1 MATEI
6 TSKDN
11 AKVKDAVKLMNSAK
25 ARREQKSFIVEG
37 VRLCREALDNGC
49 ELTDLMYTAAAKEK
63 HAQLISELE
72 RKCGKSF
79 LITEDISSKIA
90 DTVTPQGVF
99 VIGKIKQNE
108 MSLDTIRPTGQY
120 ILLENLQDPANIG
133 NIFRTAEALGLDGA
147 FLTKDCC
154 DPYNSKSM
162 RAAMGAVFRL
172 PYMVVDNVTEAMTK
186 CKSKNMRPVASV
198 PYEEA
203 SKITAIRFFKGVIMC
218 IGNEGNG
225 ISKELLSVCGERVT
239 IPMNGRAES
248 LNAATAAAILMW
260 EMVRN
265 Y

>member
-1 MATEI
+1 MPTEI
-6 TSKDN
+6 TSKEN
-11 AKVKDAVKLMNSAK
+11 SKVKDAVKLMNSAK
-25 ARREQKSFIVEG
+25 ARREQQSFIVEG

-49 ELTDLMYTAAAKEK
+49 ELIDVMYTAAAKEK
-63 HAQLISELE
+63 HSQLITELE
-72 RKCGKSF
+72 RRCKNAY
-79 LITEDISSKIA
+79 LITEEISTKIA

-99 VIGKIKQNE
+99 VVGKIKRNE
-108 MSLDTIRPTGQY
+108 MSLENVRPTGQY

-147 FLTKDCC
+147 FMTRDCC

-172 PYMVVDNVTEAMTK
+172 PYMVVDDVADAMKK
-186 CKSKNMRPVASV
+186 CKAKNMRPVASV
-198 PYEEA
+198 PNEEA

-225 ISKELLSVCGERVT
+225 LSDELLGVCGERVT